1 MSRGKIFLIS
11 AIILILL
18 ISFNNILAND
28 YYYLTDNN
36 IQEVNLN
43 DTLVL
48 IRADTIG
55 GVSSSRVP
63 HSYAVGSMITSAILT
78 FIILREIATVVRP

>member
-18 ISFNNILAND
+18 ISFNNILANE

-36 IQEVNLN
+36 IQEVDLN

-55 GVSSSRVP
+55 GVSSTQFAGCPTAMLWVQ
-63 HSYAVGSMITSAILT
+63 
-78 FIILREIATVVRP
+78 